1 MISFRQK
8 GDFSKLTSFLEKA
21 KESVKIGDLDKY
33 GREGVAA
40 LSSATPIDSGKT
52 ANSWSYEI
60 TNKNGSVTISF
71 NNSNIQN
78 GVPIA
83 IILQYGHG
91 TKNGGWVQG
100 RDYINPAIQPV
111 FDEIV
116 DKARLVPL
124 TSFQDFK
131 NLFARFVVK
140 GIKLSGKRNCK
151 GSVAGC
157 CILQI
162 KLHRIIGINNC
173 SLQFFYLFCCERIDG
188 LEFFDPALRHF
199 LLAVFNCG

>member
-8 GDFSKLTSFLEKA
+8 GDFSKLTRFLERA

-60 TNKNGSVTISF
+60 TNKDGSVMITF

-91 TKNGGWVQG
+91 TRNGGWVQG

-116 DKARLVPL
+116 DKAWREV
-124 TSFQDFK
+124 TK
-131 NLFARFVVK
+131 
-140 GIKLSGKRNCK
+140 I
-151 GSVAGC
+151 
-157 CILQI
+157 
-162 KLHRIIGINNC
+162 
-173 SLQFFYLFCCERIDG
+173 
-188 LEFFDPALRHF
+188 
-199 LLAVFNCG
+199 

>member
-52 ANSWSYEI
+52 ANSWNYEI

-116 DKARLVPL
+116 DKAWREV
-124 TSFQDFK
+124 TK
-131 NLFARFVVK
+131 
-140 GIKLSGKRNCK
+140 I
-151 GSVAGC
+151 
-157 CILQI
+157 
-162 KLHRIIGINNC
+162 
-173 SLQFFYLFCCERIDG
+173 
-188 LEFFDPALRHF
+188 
-199 LLAVFNCG
+199 